1 MAAARRPSATRCA
14 WGPCTF
20 PRREAFSM
28 ARGVPNHAAVAKL
41 GNGARFRVSSRRG
54 SQVRILAAASQTP
67 YRASFLDVQQGHFLQ
82 GEIGPLVRR
91 QRRPFRLRDADRLER
106 LPSVIEDSIVA
117 RPSEYLDQ
125 FIHPLVAEDHDRDFL
140 RVLVNSGDSNRI
152 GITEAEW

>member
-106 LPSVIEDSIVA
+106 LPLKIKDLVVA
-117 RPSEYLDQ
+117 RPSERLKQ
-125 FIHPLVAEDHDRDFL
+125 VIQSVMTEHRDRDFL
-140 RVLVNSGDSNRI
+140 RSFV
-152 GITEAEW
+152 